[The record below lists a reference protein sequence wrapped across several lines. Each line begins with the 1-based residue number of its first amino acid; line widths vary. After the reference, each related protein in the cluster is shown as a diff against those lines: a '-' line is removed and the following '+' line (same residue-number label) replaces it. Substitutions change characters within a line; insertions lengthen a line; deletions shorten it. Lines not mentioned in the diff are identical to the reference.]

1 MSLSSRNPLGYPDMS
16 AFFDEGEIKYS
27 WLSTLLAGN
36 DYRFDWLQHEAQAK
50 HLELCETAR
59 DRASKRANTPP
70 TFTAVGETTRQ
81 AV

>member
-1 MSLSSRNPLGYPDMS
+1 MSLSPRNPLGYPDVS

-59 DRASKRANTPP
+59 DRANTPP
-70 TFTAVGETTRQ
+70 TFTAVGQTTRQ